1 MPIRYVAAII
11 LAVGILGLA
20 SASIDNVATD
30 NTRQQ
35 MERATAEI
43 EETAVTLFEN
53 EEVPPPGLDGPRR
66 HVVVRL
72 PDDSMTADPIEYLEI
87 RRAEGNTSVVE
98 YQLQSGAVHQR
109 HITVPITASEGDS
122 LRLSGTGERELVFTL
137 DRDENGRV
145 VVVQRAETA
154 SN

>member
-66 HVVVRL
+66 HMEIIL
-72 PDDSMTADPIEYLEI
+72 PDRSMTSEPIEYLEI
-87 RRAEGNTSVVE
+87 RRVEGNTSVVK

-109 HITVPITASEGDS
+109 HIKVPITASEGDS
-122 LRLSGTGERELVFTL
+122 LRLNGTGRRELLFTL
-137 DRDENGRV
+137 ARDENGRV